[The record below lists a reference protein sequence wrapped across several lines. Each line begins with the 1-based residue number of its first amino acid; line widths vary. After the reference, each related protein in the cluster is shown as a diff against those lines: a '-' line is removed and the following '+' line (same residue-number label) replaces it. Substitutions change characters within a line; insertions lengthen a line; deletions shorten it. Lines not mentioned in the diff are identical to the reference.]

1 MKFLTFVDLHDDKK
15 YLRELVNRAKK
26 DDIDFVVCAGD
37 ISNFGRGLIAVLDKF
52 DKVGKKFYLIPGNH
66 ETDEMLR
73 KVGKEFKNVINFH
86 RRAIK
91 IENYVFLGY
100 GEGGFALEDAEF
112 RKVARGWYSKY
123 KDQKVVLITHGPPY
137 NTTIDYLEFI
147 PTKHVGNKDYRRF
160 IQRMKPKIVI
170 CGHLH
175 ETANLIDEIDGIK
188 IIHPG
193 WEGMVIELS

>member
-15 YLRELVNRAKK
+15 YLHELVSRAKE
-26 DDIDFVVCAGD
+26 DDIGFVICAGD
-37 ISNFGRGLIAVLDKF
+37 ISQFGRGLIPVLKKF
-52 DKVGKKFYLIPGNH
+52 DDIGKKFYLIPGNH

-73 KVGKEFKNVINFH
+73 KVSKEFKNVVNFNQQ
-86 RRAIK
+86 AFK
-91 IENYVFLGY
+91 IDNYIFLGY

-112 RKVARGWYSKY
+112 RKKAREWYSKY
-123 KDQKVVLITHGPPY
+123 NGEKIVLVTHGPPY
-137 NTTIDYLEFI
+137 GTKIDLLGER
-147 PTKHVGNKDYRRF
+147 HVGNKDYSKF
-160 IQRMKPKIVI
+160 IQRIKPKLVI

-175 ETANLIDEIDGIK
+175 ETVNIIDEIEGIK